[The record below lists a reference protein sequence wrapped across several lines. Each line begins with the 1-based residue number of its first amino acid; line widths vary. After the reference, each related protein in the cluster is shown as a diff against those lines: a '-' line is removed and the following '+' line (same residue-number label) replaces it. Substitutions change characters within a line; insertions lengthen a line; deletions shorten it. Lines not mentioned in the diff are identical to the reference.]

1 MKNQMTVSISRSYKS
16 IQAYLKYLKKRKAHF
31 ERLNNFRKIEIL
43 NDLIDIW
50 EKQLKNK
57 NNE

>member
-1 MKNQMTVSISRSYKS
+1 MKNQMTVSISRSYES

-31 ERLNNFRKIEIL
+31 ERLKNNRKITIL

-57 NNE
+57 KQ